1 MVRYAD
7 KKENKIWE
15 IIFFHLTQ
23 ENTRL
28 VCAEIS
34 VGGLTMA
41 IPDSL
46 CGGIFIKMIK

>member
-1 MVRYAD
+1 M
-7 KKENKIWE
+7 
-15 IIFFHLTQ
+15 
-23 ENTRL
+23 RL

-34 VGGLTMA
+34 VGGLIMA